1 MNNSIREFPINKQ
14 QFVKII
20 NKLKEHNEYIMKLY
34 GEFGIDYD
42 KIPYVDDEL
51 VQLLDVLTSDGEWV
65 SYYCYELNFGKDYHE
80 GSITINNIPIDISTP
95 EKLYNMLVAD
105 WNKKQEKK
113 QMWNDWEVQLP

>member
-65 SYYCYELNFGKDYHE
+65 SYFCYDLDFGKEYYE
-80 GSITINNIPIDISTP
+80 GFITINNIPIDISTP